1 MGLLGPELISSSR
14 LGRAGAAR
22 GGPGRAA
29 PRRTAARPAGKVPA
43 AGPAE
48 GARGGARGVGRGGA
62 GVSSLDKTPA
72 SLQRTT
78 GSFSG
83 RELPARGSGRAE
95 SATRPGGG
103 AGRSGERSR
112 RWPRQEQR
120 GSLEPGPERRAAAA
134 ARRLPLRSRRTGPPM
149 AAAGQLW
156 LLYLS
161 AGLLPWLGAAFNL
174 DTREDNVI
182 RKTGD
187 SGSLFGF
194 SLAMHWQLKPKDR
207 RL

>member
-1 MGLLGPELISSSR
+1 MGLLGPEVVYLP
-14 LGRAGAAR
+14 LAPQLPGQGR
-22 GGPGRAA
+22 GGGSDQRRAWEGRAA
-29 PRRTAARPAGKVPA
+29 PHRSQAGR
-43 AGPAE
+43 AE
-48 GARGGARGVGRGGA
+48 GARGGARGVGRGRGRR
-62 GVSSLDKTPA
+62 SSLDKTPA

-78 GSFSG
+78 RSFSG

-103 AGRSGERSR
+103 AGRSGERRR
-112 RWPRQEQR
+112 RWPRRQQQPQQQR
-120 GSLEPGPERRAAAA
+120 GSLEPGPHRAAPSWCAC
-134 ARRLPLRSRRTGPPM
+134 PPM

-161 AGLLPWLGAAFNL
+161 AGLLPRLGAAFNL

-194 SLAMHWQLKPKDR
+194 SLAMHRQLQPEDK